1 VLEKHSR
8 KAVAAIA
15 LAALALT
22 TFQLGSAP
30 AYSEELDRFGVE
42 KLYPTADGGNEWYV
56 DMDDPRSDPDLR
68 NLDNVQFSRN
78 ADGSW
83 RVSADQIR
91 MEAWSPANEKWRN
104 VEITEYA
111 KIEGGSNELLQLY
124 SRGGHHTSRDE
135 CLGSAYK
142 ARLYGNGEAAWNKE
156 ITHPAYA
163 GNRAETRATTEP
175 LEDRWVG
182 FKAVIYNFEENGNTY
197 VRLESYIDDDVT
209 GTDGNLVVGND
220 WQLASVYEDR
230 GDWSTNNDDFDSS
243 CGRDRDEILTQPGGT
258 ETQNIAAFRSD
269 DLTWSFKYL
278 SVREIDPTAE
288 HPAEEEPLVEEPVEE
303 NPEAPQEPS
312 NGGMCD
318 SDYCIIVASQHVQN
332 DGSIAAVN
340 SVDLS
345 LMKNT
350 SRAHGV
356 VTVAIVTGEVVLA
369 TDAISTVDIKQ
380 RLNPVTAQF
389 DQAAA
394 VEGNSFDVVVMYAG
408 SGLVEGSIMAT
419 N

>member
-1 VLEKHSR
+1 
-8 KAVAAIA
+8 
-15 LAALALT
+15 
-22 TFQLGSAP
+22 
-30 AYSEELDRFGVE
+30 
-42 KLYPTADGGNEWYV
+42 
-56 DMDDPRSDPDLR
+56 
-68 NLDNVQFSRN
+68 
-78 ADGSW
+78 
-83 RVSADQIR
+83 

-182 FKAVIYNFEENGNTY
+182 FKAVIYNFVDDGNTY

-209 GTDGNLVVGND
+209 DSDGNLVIGND

-230 GDWSTNNDDFDSS
+230 GGWSTNNGDFDSS

-288 HPAEEEPLVEEPVEE
+288 HPVEEPAEE

-318 SDYCIIVASQHVQN
+318 SEQCAIVASQHVQN

-356 VTVAIVTGEVVLA
+356 VTVAIVSGEVVLA
-369 TDAISTVDIKQ
+369 TDTISTVDIKQ

-394 VEGNSFDVVVMYAG
+394 VEGNGFDIVVMYAG
-408 SGLVEGSIMAT
+408 SGLVEGSIMAI